1 MNLILCNAQDIAG
14 TTTSIIAHTP
24 SVDNNNNQSQQIVVG
39 ANNTVTDKNSEIE
52 KFTKKLRS
60 QTKKSLMK
68 SKPETMNHSDG
79 GGGNNDI
86 DDLSDDPSSPES
98 DDFNDSDLLA
108 SASQD
113 EVTAQLAAAGPV
125 GIAAA
130 AAIATAKKRKRPHSF
145 ETNPSIRKRQQT
157 RLLRKLKQT
166 MDEYTT
172 RVGQQAVVL
181 IVTPGKPQNNFKVF
195 GARPLE
201 TVVRQCRPIIMQ
213 ELETSLAQHA
223 PPQVKED
230 PSLHE
235 LPPLVVDGIPT
246 PVEKMT
252 QAQLRAFIPLML
264 KYSTGRGKPGWGK
277 DSTRPPWWPQDLPW
291 ANVRSDARNDEEKQK
306 VSWTHALRQIV
317 INCYKF
323 HGREDLLPAFSEED
337 EKTNSGGTSSNSQT
351 KEKVKIVR
359 NNTQQPQQQQHHSSI
374 SVTNLAAA
382 NASIATVPITADSA
396 SLATQGV
403 NTIYAQPITHYAPM
417 VQAINSA
424 DGSVSIIQMD
434 PTTVVAISDGNGGV
448 RTLSSLR
455 FQASGNEATQGVQTL
470 AEIAAG
476 QDHERVAQISAMNVD
491 LGGEGGPQAVS
502 LAEATIG
509 PDGQIILTG
518 EDGTQSTFPVSGM
531 VTIPVSMYQTVV
543 TNLSLQSEN
552 NAIPITMSAL
562 TGANQ
567 LQGANEGESEEVKAV
582 LNGQNAAITL
592 TSNIKD
598 ES

>member
-351 KEKVKIVR
+351 KEK
-359 NNTQQPQQQQHHSSI
+359 
-374 SVTNLAAA
+374 
-382 NASIATVPITADSA
+382 
-396 SLATQGV
+396 
-403 NTIYAQPITHYAPM
+403 TIYAQPITHYAPM